1 MSTYLTI
8 YLSNI
13 QIMSQGDMVAAL
25 VKGPEDEN
33 WILAEVVSYN
43 PVTTKYDVDDIDEEQ
58 KDRHTLSKRYRMG
71 DDYPGGE
78 RILSMLI
85 FLTERFKEIP
95 TRVSLAVRTKLK
107 NESVSN
113 PHLVLNILNIQNYI
127 IAYDLNRSLIGT

>member
-1 MSTYLTI
+1 
-8 YLSNI
+8 
-13 QIMSQGDMVAAL
+13 
-25 VKGPEDEN
+25 
-33 WILAEVVSYN
+33 
-43 PVTTKYDVDDIDEEQ
+43 
-58 KDRHTLSKRYRMG
+58 
-71 DDYPGGE
+71 
-78 RILSMLI
+78 MLI